1 MHKETA
7 NQDSLKRGEGGSN
20 KNGKNS
26 CKKFPSSGLDKLFL
40 SGFMGNGSIF
50 ISQVALF

>member
-1 MHKETA
+1 MHKETT

-20 KNGKNS
+20 KNRKNS

-40 SGFMGNGSIF
+40 GGFMGNRSIF